1 MVNQYNLDL
10 KEKKLKKEK
19 ELKVIGDVFTYE
31 SDKIE
36 FSIYRDVNDFI
47 FAFKPQ
53 QKETYFF

>member
-10 KEKKLKKEK
+10 KEKKLVREK
-19 ELKVIGDVFTYE
+19 MLKVISDNFAYE

-36 FSIYRDVNDFI
+36 FCIYRDVNDFI